1 VGTIEKADGR
11 LRGRL
16 NGRLNVAKQN
26 CYSTGS
32 GLVAVFDLRTSA
44 HFDKKIWES
53 LVMSLSGDLFFILVM
68 FKRRITKN
76 L

>member
-1 VGTIEKADGR
+1 MGTIEKADGR

-44 HFDKKIWES
+44 HFDKKY
-53 LVMSLSGDLFFILVM
+53 G
-68 FKRRITKN
+68 KA
-76 L
+76 